1 MYMSQ
6 VPGPAAPSH
15 PYGMVWNFRVRG
27 GHRTVE
33 FQGPGRMPPIR
44 PIRSLLWIHS
54 IRAIRAVRSI
64 RSILQAIRLT

>member
-1 MYMSQ
+1 MNMSQ
-6 VPGPAAPSH
+6 GPGSAPS

-27 GHRTVE
+27 GPRTVE

-44 PIRSLLWIHS
+44 PIRSIRSIHS